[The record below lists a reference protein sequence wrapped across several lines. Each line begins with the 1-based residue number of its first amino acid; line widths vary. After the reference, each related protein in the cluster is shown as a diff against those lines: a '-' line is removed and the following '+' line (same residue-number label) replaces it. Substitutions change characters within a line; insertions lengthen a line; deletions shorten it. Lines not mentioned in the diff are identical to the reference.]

1 MGRGEM
7 TTELFCLSG
16 QRVPVALTSHENCRY
31 LIACSALM
39 SSFFLHFRL
48 TDMFQIIEKL

>member
-7 TTELFCLSG
+7 TTELFCPPG

-31 LIACSALM
+31 LIACGALM
-39 SSFFLHFRL
+39 SFFLHFRL